1 MRMISR
7 HDEEKKMEEQDFFTT
22 NDVISEYSRA
32 EAIADG
38 VLVDVSQT
46 AKEAGI
52 RFPCAMTAAAWETCV
67 AWSDA
72 DTEAQ
77 GVPQDEMGRLWDIL
91 MVFLHAARTTS
102 GEELRF
108 TVLIVPRNGR
118 AKRARST
125 KLRATCS
132 AGDRL
137 EPVITIMLPDES

>member
-1 MRMISR
+1 MGIVPR
-7 HDEEKKMEEQDFFTT
+7 HDEENQMEEQDFFTA

-52 RFPCAMTAAAWETCV
+52 RFPCAVTAAAWETCV
-67 AWSDA
+67 AWSNA

-91 MVFLHAARTTS
+91 MVFRHAARTT
-102 GEELRF
+102 GGDELRF
-108 TVLIVPRNGR
+108 TVLIVPRDGRTKR
-118 AKRARST
+118 AKST
-125 KLRATCS
+125 KLRATCG
-132 AGDRL
+132 AGDTL
-137 EPVITIMLPDES
+137 EPVITIMLPDED

>member
-1 MRMISR
+1 MVPR
-7 HDEEKKMEEQDFFTT
+7 HDDEDQMEEQEFFTAD
-22 NDVISEYSRA
+22 DVIAAYSRA

-52 RFPCAMTAAAWETCV
+52 RFPCAITAAAWETCV

-77 GVPQDEMGRLWDIL
+77 GVPQDEVGRLWDIL
-91 MVFLHAARTTS
+91 MVLRHTARTTD
-102 GEELRF
+102 GDELRF
-108 TVLIVPRNGR
+108 TVLIVPRDGR

-125 KLRATCS
+125 ELRSTCGP
-132 AGDRL
+132 GDTL
-137 EPVITIMLPDES
+137 EPVITIMLPNES

>member
-1 MRMISR
+1 MLSR
-7 HDEEKKMEEQDFFTT
+7 HDDEEQMEEPDFFTA

-67 AWSDA
+67 TWSNA

-91 MVFLHAARTTS
+91 MVFRYAARTTS
-102 GEELRF
+102 GNDLHF
-108 TVLIVPRNGR
+108 TVLIVPPDGR
-118 AKRARST
+118 AKRAKST

-132 AGDRL
+132 AGDTL

>member
-1 MRMISR
+1 MRMASR
-7 HDEEKKMEEQDFFTT
+7 YDEENQMEEQDFFTA
-22 NDVISEYSRA
+22 NDVISAYSRA
-32 EAIADG
+32 EAISDG

-46 AKEAGI
+46 AKVAGI

-77 GVPQDEMGRLWDIL
+77 SVPQDEMERLWDIL
-91 MVFLHAARTTS
+91 MVFRHAARTMGS
-102 GEELRF
+102 DELRF
-108 TVLIVPRNGR
+108 TVLIVPRDGR

-132 AGDRL
+132 AGDTF